1 MKLTDDVL
9 AMPDTDPRDLIVGG
23 NTAKS
28 RMHMS
33 VPMRYLLE
41 NGHLEKARV
50 GTTHPNQ
57 VFDTNML
64 DYGCG
69 RGDDIRDLLQ
79 EGVKCFGYDPYHND
93 AKWTLRCK
101 WPIVTCIYVANVL
114 GRNEAQSLIGEIQDI
129 LRHDGVAFMAIRN
142 DLPEFG
148 AHGRN
153 CTQTPWK
160 LEFGSRGAR
169 EYHMGQ
175 TVHKNG
181 SFVLYKFGKGDKC
194 KVV

>member
-23 NTAKS
+23 STAKS
-28 RMHMS
+28 RMYMS

-50 GTTHPNQ
+50 DTTQPNQ
-57 VFDTNML
+57 TFDTNML

-79 EGVKCFGYDPYHND
+79 EGVKCWGYDPYHVD
-93 AKWTLRCK
+93 AKWTLGVK
-101 WPIVTCIYVANVL
+101 WPLVTCIYVANVL
-114 GRNEAQSLIGEIQDI
+114 GREKANSLIGEIQDI

-142 DLPEFG
+142 DLPETG
-148 AHGRN
+148 ARGRN

-160 LEFGSRGAR
+160 LEFGSRGSS

-175 TVHKNG
+175 TLHKSPG
-181 SFVLYKFGKGDKC
+181 FYLYKFGKGDKC

>member
-23 NTAKS
+23 STAKS
-28 RMHMS
+28 RMYMS
-33 VPMRYLLE
+33 APMRYLLE
-41 NGHLEKARV
+41 NGHLEKGRV
-50 GTTHPNQ
+50 DTTQPNQ
-57 VFDTNML
+57 MFDCEML

-79 EGVKCFGYDPYHND
+79 ENIKAFGYDPYHVD
-93 AKWTLRCK
+93 AKWTLGVK
-101 WPIVTCIYVANVL
+101 WPLVTCIYVANVL
-114 GRNEAQSLIGEIQDI
+114 GRDKANSLIGDIQNI

-142 DLPEFG
+142 DLPELG
-148 AHGRN
+148 ARGRN

-160 LEFGSRGAR
+160 IEFGSRGSS

-175 TVHKNG
+175 TLYKSPG
-181 SFVLYKFGKGDKC
+181 FYIYKFGKGDKC
-194 KVV
+194 KVA